1 MTCRAPGAKGE
12 RVQTKPGLKLRGTS
26 CSTEVVVVRPAAGDV
41 ELGCCGAPMTDGETT
56 IESGAPAADGILLG
70 KRYADETTGLEVLC
84 TKPGPGPLTV
94 DGRELQVKG
103 PKPLPASD

>member
-1 MTCRAPGAKGE
+1 
-12 RVQTKPGLKLRGTS
+12 
-26 CSTEVVVVRPAAGDV
+26 
-41 ELGCCGAPMTDGETT
+41 MTDGEGTET
-56 IESGAPAADGILLG
+56 AGEAGTAGILLG

-84 TKPGPGPLTV
+84 TKPGAGPLAV